1 MMRLFP
7 SIMYQ
12 ILAAGFLMAVCGT
25 VQAAN
30 GPDTL
35 LTNLQGKKESLSD
48 YLGKGKWV
56 LFNIWGPKCPPCLEE
71 VAELVTFHEEHID
84 KDAMV
89 VSLALDFPSFGYA
102 KVDQVATFVDEYFV
116 NFPVL
121 LGDARLAEQ
130 VTGQRLLGTPSTFL
144 YDPDGELAAVRVGSV
159 TQEMIENYISN
170 YQK

>member
-1 MMRLFP
+1 MNTLRSLFYGMTLVGVFLLASAP
-7 SIMYQ
+7 AV
-12 ILAAGFLMAVCGT
+12 AAGA
-25 VQAAN
+25 
-30 GPDTL
+30 DTRL
-35 LTNLQGKKESLSD
+35 KNLQGKEERLSD

-71 VAELVTFHEEHID
+71 VAELVSFHEEHAG

-121 LGDARLAEQ
+121 LGDAKLAEQ
-130 VTGQRLLGTPSTFL
+130 VTGERLLGTPSTFL
-144 YDPDGELAAVRVGSV
+144 YDPQGELAAVRVGTV
-159 TQEMIENYISN
+159 TQEMVENYISN
-170 YQK
+170 YKKET